1 MSVLQNVRP
10 STPSPARE
18 RSTGANALIGVA
30 LAVGLYLGGGAV
42 AALSWVLPGTVWTL
56 AGAAVLS
63 LLWLL
68 CLRLLPDALVFAG
81 VAAALL
87 MAIFAIIGPGFPGR
101 AWSPGGFLP
110 ATLLMGATSAFTL
123 TFTILSIGVPL
134 VRAAR
139 GRSTTAGS

>member
-10 STPSPARE
+10 STPSPARS
-18 RSTGANALIGVA
+18 RSTGANALIGAA
-30 LAVGLYLGGGAV
+30 LGVGLYLGGGAV
-42 AALSWVLPGTVWTL
+42 AALAWFAPSAVLTL
-56 AGAAVLS
+56 VGAAALA

-68 CLRLLPDALVFAG
+68 CLKFLPDALVFAG
-81 VAAALL
+81 VATALL

-134 VRAAR
+134 VMAAR